1 MKIII
6 LLLLLLFTLSTFAQ
20 NSKKKQIDVNNINYV
35 EILKVSTTKTPLKT
49 KKLSKNQYTDFVQK
63 WNASKEIG
71 ADKYRMKYFVY
82 LFFKNGEKRQFS
94 VSGFRIQESGWM
106 TYDIGDKQYFDAIW
120 NAIK

>member
-35 EILKVSTTKTPLKT
+35 EILKVSTTKAPSKT
-49 KKLSKNQYTDFVQK
+49 KKLSKKLYIDFAQR
-63 WNASKEIG
+63 WNDSKEIG
-71 ADKYRMKYFVY
+71 ANKYRMKYFVY
-82 LFFKNGEKRQFS
+82 LFLKNGEKRQFS

-106 TYDIGDKQYFDAIW
+106 TYDIGDKQYFDTIW